1 MQVLRPSLP
10 QSQPFPQFMSVAV
23 SDYKKLAADYSTI
36 TDPSLKAS
44 YKVVL
49 DKKITDLEA
58 MLSQYNATALAAI
71 DALKVN

>member
-1 MQVLRPSLP
+1 MLPIRGLGPPSI
-10 QSQPFPQFMSVAV
+10 FPQVMMSAV

-36 TDPSLKAS
+36 TDEAVKVS

-49 DKKITDLEA
+49 DKKIADLQA

-71 DALKVN
+71 ESLKVN